1 MIYSRPPELPMF
13 YEELMTLKARVINL
27 QLNIQQVKTTDISL
41 DAGEWLQ
48 KELSEISGLILL

>member
-1 MIYSRPPELPMF
+1 MIYSRPTELPMF
-13 YEELMTLKARVINL
+13 YEELMDLKAKVINL

-48 KELSEISGLILL
+48 HELSEISGLILI